1 MNTGV
6 DKLSSDLEHI
16 LTLSDTE
23 TASSKATLVFDFI
36 ENKHSIA
43 EFATFFYWLAN
54 ELSKGEVEFMNLVFN
69 KLQLNKSS
77 ARLLSVW
84 LLRILG

>member
-1 MNTGV
+1 MESKN
-6 DKLSSDLEHI
+6 SDLEHI
-16 LTLSDTE
+16 LTLCDTE
-23 TASSKATLVFDFI
+23 TASSKATLVLDFL
-36 ENKHSIA
+36 ENRHSIA

-54 ELSKGEVEFMNLVFN
+54 ELNKGEIEFMNSIFE
-69 KLQLNKSS
+69 KLSLNKSS